1 VATKENGDST
11 TKPAGS
17 RSTQSRFL
25 PLRIALL
32 ATLLFGLNE
41 WTVRHL
47 GTGLREFAYV
57 NSFLAFVAVVLGWID
72 VRDSE
77 DLRSGLS
84 RILRRTVDG
93 PVLAALYL
101 VTIAGTSLVSS
112 VTVIA
117 DGRVSDPKLILTSEG
132 VQRCEDCSGKV
143 LKGPNGV
150 VRFVRF
156 TSVFGRPY
164 YLEATGYQ
172 RKAFTLYPWS
182 GETISLS
189 ADLVRLPTI
198 VLRIPHV
205 LHGSLRGGKIVL
217 DIGSNGGNFEIP
229 MQAGRASVQLGPP
242 AAIPEGWRSEWR
254 SELRTLAN
262 APDALRE
269 QFYRNWLMPVRNEAI
284 PAIAPMQQIQVSYVT
299 AGNKEVIQQDLV
311 IGWESL
317 QDVVLIPK
325 E

>member
-1 VATKENGDST
+1 MATRENEDST
-11 TKPAGS
+11 PVTAS
-17 RSTQSRFL
+17 ARSTRSRFL
-25 PLRIALL
+25 PLRVALL
-32 ATLLFGLNE
+32 ATLLFGLNA

-47 GTGLREFAYV
+47 GSGLREFTYV

-72 VRDSE
+72 ARDTE
-77 DLRSGLS
+77 DFRSGFG
-84 RILRRTVDG
+84 RILKRTVDG

-101 VTIAGTSLVSS
+101 VTIAGTSLISS

-117 DGRVSDPKLILTSEG
+117 DGRASAPRLFLTSEG
-132 VQRCEDCSGKV
+132 EERCEDCPGE
-143 LKGPNGV
+143 LLQGPSGV
-150 VRFVRF
+150 VRYVRF

-172 RKAFTLYPWS
+172 RKAFTLYPWG

-189 ADLVRLPTI
+189 ADLVRLPSI
-198 VLRIPHV
+198 VLRIPYS
-205 LHGSLRGGKIVL
+205 LHSSLTGGKIVL
-217 DIGSNGGNFEIP
+217 DIVSSGDSFEIP
-229 MQAGRASVQLGPP
+229 MRAGRASVQLGPP

-254 SELRTLAN
+254 SALRTLAGV
-262 APDALRE
+262 PDELRE
-269 QFYRNWLMPVRNEAI
+269 QFYRNWLRPIRNEAI
-284 PAIAPMQQIQVSYVT
+284 PALAPMQQIQVRYLT

-317 QDVVLIPK
+317 QDVVLLPK